1 MIDASGKVAIRL
13 GDATTHGGRV
23 ITATSRYVLHGIAV
37 ASEGDMTRCP
47 RCKGDYAILPTPGAA
62 TESGRTLAFEGTST
76 ACGATLTSAAMS
88 RCEEI
93 DR

>member
-37 ASEGDMTRCP
+37 ASEE
-47 RCKGDYAILPTPGAA
+47 I
-62 TESGRTLAFEGTST
+62 GRAHV
-76 ACGATLTSAAMS
+76 
-88 RCEEI
+88 
-93 DR
+93 